1 MNDCYDCGYLDK
13 SRKNTNDQS
22 ECFQYGCNYKGPDK
36 YMCGWCKSDEDLKKS
51 RLGCTDWKPME

>member
-1 MNDCYDCGYLDK
+1 MNDCYECGYLDK

-36 YMCGWCKSDEDLKKS
+36 YMC
-51 RLGCTDWKPME
+51 